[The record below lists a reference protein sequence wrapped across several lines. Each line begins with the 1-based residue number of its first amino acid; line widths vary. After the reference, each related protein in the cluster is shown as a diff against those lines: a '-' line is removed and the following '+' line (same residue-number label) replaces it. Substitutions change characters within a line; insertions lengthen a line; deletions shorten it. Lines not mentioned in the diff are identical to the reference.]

1 MPAARRRASK
11 SHGRAAARTAAAILA
26 VLAGLLFS
34 WSLGSTWARAEPTSG
49 DEINPALLGLC
60 LSYAG
65 VLLVRVGYG
74 REHMPSAV
82 TRFADLNAWVIVIV
96 PLGGALQRFAA
107 TYYVDGA
114 INLII
119 ALLAFV
125 VVLSERPAS
134 PTSGAAPTPSGK
146 LDRPTSA
153 H

>member
-1 MPAARRRASK
+1 MVSK

-26 VLAGLLFS
+26 LLAGLLFS

-49 DEINPALLGLC
+49 DEINPAILGLLC
-60 LSYAG
+60 LVYG
-65 VLLVRVGYG
+65 GILLVRVGYG
-74 REHMPSAV
+74 REHIPSAV
-82 TRFADLNAWVIVIV
+82 TRFADLNAWLIVIV
-96 PLGGALQRFAA
+96 GLVGALQMFAA

-114 INLII
+114 IDLIV

-134 PTSGAAPTPSGK
+134 PTSGAAPTPSRKPGP
-146 LDRPTSA
+146 PTTA